1 MSSGHYK
8 QVCERCGAVIA
19 QCRCI
24 ACDKTVIVKGLCAK
38 CAAQSQEQR
47 SAEQQPTTAAVQQAN
62 AENSACEAVE
72 SLCESCGGRIVQ
84 CADEQRCERCGK
96 LFKLL

>member
-1 MSSGHYK
+1 MSSHYVQK
-8 QVCERCGAVIA
+8 CEKCGVVIA
-19 QCRCI
+19 QCRCMS
-24 ACDKTVIVKGLCAK
+24 CDKTVIVKGLCDK
-38 CAAQSQEQR
+38 CAAQPQDKG
-47 SAEQQPTTAAVQQAN
+47 SAGQQSAIAVQQAN